1 MTEVKAEKNLVRVF
15 LDDDPKQFA
24 AFRAPVRFVLDTS
37 KLTDGPHRLRVVA
50 RSTDGREG
58 VKEINF
64 QVRNGP
70 AITVVGLSDGDV
82 VDDKVPILINSYG
95 SERKDLFVVHGSETP
110 KPIPSWIWAMLIL
123 FAGWALFY
131 VIMYWTSQYY

>member
-1 MTEVKAEKNLVRVF
+1 MTEKKPEKNLVRVF
-15 LDDDPKQFA
+15 LDDDSKPFA
-24 AFRAPVRFVLDTS
+24 AFRTPVRFVLDTAR
-37 KLTDGPHRLRVVA
+37 LVDGPHRLRVVS

-58 VKEINF
+58 VKEIHF

-95 SERKDLFVVHGSETP
+95 SERKDLFVVPGSETP
-110 KPIPSWIWAMLIL
+110 KAIPSWIWAMVIL
-123 FAGWALFY
+123 FAGWAVFY